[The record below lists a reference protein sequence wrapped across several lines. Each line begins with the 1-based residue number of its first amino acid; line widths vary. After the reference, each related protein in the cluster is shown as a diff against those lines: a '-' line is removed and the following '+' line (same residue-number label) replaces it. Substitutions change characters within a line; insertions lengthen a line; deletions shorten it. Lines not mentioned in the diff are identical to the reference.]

1 MKNMSCKLIV
11 SATLFFSFLALGP
24 PAHAENSSQNEI
36 IVVYKNKDGKETVLD
51 SDAEVEQQY
60 KHLPAVALK
69 ADQKTVKA
77 FKQDP
82 DILYVENNVTFTAAD
97 NTDLKILSEDADT
110 SDNFEQWNLEPIQVK
125 QAWEEGLTGKNVKIA
140 VIDSGISPHDDLSIA
155 GGFSA
160 VSYTSSYKDDNG
172 HGTHVAGI
180 IGAKHNGYG
189 IDGIAPEAQIYAVK
203 ALDQNG
209 SGDLQGLL
217 QGIDWSIANRMDIVN
232 MSLGTTSDSQIL
244 HDAVDK
250 AYEQGVL
257 LVAASGNDGNGKPVN
272 YPAAYSSVI
281 AVSATNENNQLASF
295 STTGDEVEFSAPGT
309 NITSTYLNQFYATG
323 SGTSQATPHAA
334 AMFALLKQR
343 DPAETNVQLRASMQ
357 KNIVDLGTTGRDQ
370 QFGYG
375 FIQYKA
381 KATDSAYA
389 AAEQAVKKAE
399 KTKTQTDINK
409 ARELVS
415 QLPNSDAK
423 TALQKRLDKI
433 QSYRNVKDAKDK
445 VVKAEKYKTQQ
456 TVDTAQAAINKL
468 PNGTDKKNLQKRLDQ
483 VKRYIASKQAKEK
496 VAKAEKSKK
505 KSDVDSAKSAVSKL
519 PAGSE
524 KTSLQKRLTKVKS
537 TNLKTA
543 QQSVAAAEKKST
555 NANATKAQ
563 SAVNQLQSGK
573 DKTSLQK
580 RLDKVKKK
588 VAAAE
593 AKKVETAKAKVK
605 KAEKDKTK
613 QAKTSAQSAVNQLQ
627 ASNEKTKLQKRL
639 PSNRKSNQKA
649 CKTCILSLTGFFT
662 SLKTLGTTFFPFIA
676 QAFPTIAI
684 QP

>member
-1 MKNMSCKLIV
+1 MKNTFCKLVV

-24 PAHAENSSQNEI
+24 LAHAENSSGNEI

-60 KHLPAVALK
+60 KHLPAVAVK
-69 ADQKTVKA
+69 ADQKTVKE

-125 QAWEEGLTGKNVKIA
+125 QAWKEGLTGKNVKIA
-140 VIDSGISPHDDLSIA
+140 VIDSGISPHDDLSIS
-155 GGFSA
+155 GGYSA

-189 IDGIAPEAQIYAVK
+189 IDGVAPEAQIYAVK

-217 QGIDWSIANRMDIVN
+217 KGIDWSIANGMDIVN
-232 MSLGTTSDSQIL
+232 MSLGTSSDSQIL
-244 HDAVDK
+244 HDAMDK
-250 AYEQGVL
+250 AYEKGVL

-272 YPAAYSSVI
+272 YPAAYSSVV
-281 AVSATNENNQLASF
+281 AVSATDQRNQLAAF
-295 STTGDEVEFSAPGT
+295 STTGNEVEFSAPGT
-309 NITSTYLNQFYATG
+309 DITSTYLHQYYATG

-343 DPAETNVQLRASMQ
+343 DPGNTNVQLRALMQ
-357 KNIVDLGTTGRDQ
+357 KNIVDLGMTGRDQ

-375 FIQYKA
+375 LIQYKA
-381 KATDSAYA
+381 QQADKAYA

-399 KTKTQTDINK
+399 QTKAQADIDK
-409 ARELVS
+409 ARKLVS
-415 QLPNSDAK
+415 QLPDSNAK
-423 TALQKRLDKI
+423 KALQKRLDKV
-433 QSYRNVKDAKDK
+433 QAYRNVKDAKDK
-445 VVKAEKYKTQQ
+445 VAKAEKYKTKQ

-483 VKRYIASKQAKEK
+483 VKRYIASKQAKDK

-505 KSDVDSAKSAVSKL
+505 KTDIESAQSAVSKL
-519 PAGSE
+519 PASSE
-524 KTSLQKRLTKVKS
+524 KTSLQKRLNKVKS
-537 TNLKTA
+537 INVKTA

-555 NANATKAQ
+555 DANAARAQ
-563 SAVNQLQSGK
+563 KAVNELQSGK

-613 QAKTSAQSAVNQLQ
+613 KSKTAAQSAVNQLK
-627 ASNEKTKLQKRL
+627 ASHEKTKLQKRL
-639 PSNRKSNQKA
+639 NAVKPKK
-649 CKTCILSLTGFFT
+649 
-662 SLKTLGTTFFPFIA
+662 
-676 QAFPTIAI
+676 
-684 QP
+684 

>member
-1 MKNMSCKLIV
+1 MKNTFCKLVV

-24 PAHAENSSQNEI
+24 LAHAENSSQNEI

-60 KHLPAVALK
+60 KHLPAVAVK
-69 ADQKTVKA
+69 ADQKTVKE

-125 QAWEEGLTGKNVKIA
+125 QAWKEGLTGKNVKIA
-140 VIDSGISPHDDLSIA
+140 VIDSGISPHDDLSIS
-155 GGFSA
+155 GGYSA

-189 IDGIAPEAQIYAVK
+189 IDGVAPEAQIYAVK

-217 QGIDWSIANRMDIVN
+217 KGIDWSIANGMDIVN
-232 MSLGTTSDSQIL
+232 MSLGTSSDSQIL
-244 HDAVDK
+244 HDAMDK
-250 AYEQGVL
+250 AYEKGVL

-272 YPAAYSSVI
+272 YPAAYSSVV
-281 AVSATNENNQLASF
+281 AVSATDQHNQLAAF
-295 STTGDEVEFSAPGT
+295 STTGNEVEFSAPGT
-309 NITSTYLNQFYATG
+309 DITSTYLHQYYATG

-343 DPAETNVQLRASMQ
+343 DPGNTNVQLRALMQ
-357 KNIVDLGTTGRDQ
+357 KNIVDLGMTGRDQ

-375 FIQYKA
+375 LIQYKA
-381 KATDSAYA
+381 QQADKAYA

-399 KTKTQTDINK
+399 QTKAQADIDK
-409 ARELVS
+409 ARKLVS
-415 QLPNSDAK
+415 QLPDSNAK
-423 TALQKRLDKI
+423 KALQKRLDKV
-433 QSYRNVKDAKDK
+433 QAYRNVKDAKDK
-445 VVKAEKYKTQQ
+445 VAKAEKYKTKQ

-483 VKRYIASKQAKEK
+483 VKRYIASKQAKDK

-505 KSDVDSAKSAVSKL
+505 KTDIESAQSAVSKL
-519 PAGSE
+519 PASLE
-524 KTSLQKRLTKVKS
+524 KTSLQKRLNKVKS
-537 TNLKTA
+537 INVKTA

-555 NANATKAQ
+555 DANAARAQ
-563 SAVNQLQSGK
+563 KAVNELQSGK

-613 QAKTSAQSAVNQLQ
+613 KSKTAAQSAVNQLK
-627 ASNEKTKLQKRL
+627 ASHEKTKLQKRL
-639 PSNRKSNQKA
+639 NAVKPKK
-649 CKTCILSLTGFFT
+649 
-662 SLKTLGTTFFPFIA
+662 
-676 QAFPTIAI
+676 
-684 QP
+684 

>member
-1 MKNMSCKLIV
+1 MKNTFCKLVV
-11 SATLFFSFLALGP
+11 SVTLFFSFLALGP
-24 PAHAENSSQNEI
+24 LAHAENSSQNEI

-69 ADQKTVKA
+69 ADQKTVKE

-217 QGIDWSIANRMDIVN
+217 QGIDWSIANGMDIVN

-272 YPAAYSSVI
+272 YPAAYSSVV
-281 AVSATNENNQLASF
+281 AVSATNEKNQLASF

-343 DPAETNVQLRASMQ
+343 DPAETNVQLRADMQ

-381 KATDSAYA
+381 QATDSAYA

-399 KTKTQTDINK
+399 QTKTQTDINK

-456 TVDTAQAAINKL
+456 TVDTAQTAINKL

-505 KSDVDSAKSAVSKL
+505 KSDVDSAQSAVSKL

-524 KTSLQKRLTKVKS
+524 KTALQKRLTKVKS

-580 RLDKVKKK
+580 RLDKVNKK
-588 VAAAE
+588 AAAVE

-613 QAKTSAQSAVNQLQ
+613 QSKASAQSAVNRLQ

-639 PSNRKSNQKA
+639 NAVKPKK
-649 CKTCILSLTGFFT
+649 
-662 SLKTLGTTFFPFIA
+662 
-676 QAFPTIAI
+676 
-684 QP
+684 

>member
-1 MKNMSCKLIV
+1 MKNMFCKLVV
-11 SATLFFSFLALGP
+11 SVTLFFSFLALEP
-24 PAHAENSSQNEI
+24 LAHAETSSEKEV

-60 KHLPAVALK
+60 QHLPAVAVT
-69 ADQKTVKA
+69 ADPETVKE
-77 FKQDP
+77 FNQDP

-97 NTDLKILSEDADT
+97 NTDLKVLSENADT
-110 SDNFEQWNLEPIQVK
+110 TDNFEQWNLEPIQVK
-125 QAWEEGLTGKNVKIA
+125 QAWKEGLTGKNVKIA
-140 VIDSGISPHDDLSIA
+140 VIDSGISPHDDLSIS
-155 GGFSA
+155 GGYSA

-217 QGIDWSIANRMDIVN
+217 KGIDWSIANGMDIVN
-232 MSLGTTSDSQIL
+232 MSLGTSSDSQIL
-244 HDAVDK
+244 HDAMDK
-250 AYEQGVL
+250 AYEKGVL
-257 LVAASGNDGNGKPVN
+257 LVAASGNEGNGKPVN
-272 YPAAYSSVI
+272 YPAAYSSVV
-281 AVSATNENNQLASF
+281 AVSATNQHNQLAAF
-295 STTGDEVEFSAPGT
+295 STTGNQVEFSAPGT
-309 NITSTYLNQFYATG
+309 DITSTYLHQYYATG

-343 DPAETNVQLRASMQ
+343 DPGNTNVQLRALMQ
-357 KNIVDLGTTGRDQ
+357 KNIVDLGITGRDQ

-375 FIQYKA
+375 LIRYKA
-381 KATDSAYA
+381 QQADKAYA

-399 KTKTQTDINK
+399 QTKTQADIDK
-409 ARELVS
+409 AKKLVS
-415 QLPNSDAK
+415 KLPNSSVK
-423 TALQKRLDKI
+423 KALQKRLDNV
-433 QSYRNVKDAKDK
+433 QAYRNVKDAKDK
-445 VVKAEKYKTQQ
+445 VAKAEKYKTQQ

-483 VKRYIASKQAKEK
+483 VKRYIASKQAKDK

-505 KSDVDSAKSAVSKL
+505 KTDVSSAQSAVSKL

-524 KTSLQKRLTKVKS
+524 KTSLQKRLNKVKS
-537 TNLKTA
+537 SNVKKA

-555 NANATKAQ
+555 DANAAKAQ
-563 SAVNQLQSGK
+563 KAVNELQSGK
-573 DKTSLQK
+573 EKTSLQK

-613 QAKTSAQSAVNQLQ
+613 KSKTAAQSAVNQLK
-627 ASNEKTKLQKRL
+627 ASHEKTKLQKRL
-639 PSNRKSNQKA
+639 NAVKPKK
-649 CKTCILSLTGFFT
+649 
-662 SLKTLGTTFFPFIA
+662 
-676 QAFPTIAI
+676 
-684 QP
+684 

>member
-1 MKNMSCKLIV
+1 MKNMFCKLVV
-11 SATLFFSFLALGP
+11 SVTLFFSFLALEP
-24 PAHAENSSQNEI
+24 LAHAETSSEKEV

-60 KHLPAVALK
+60 QHLPAVAVT
-69 ADQKTVKA
+69 ADPETVKE

-97 NTDLKILSEDADT
+97 NTDLKVLSENADT
-110 SDNFEQWNLEPIQVK
+110 TDNFEQWNLEPIQVK
-125 QAWEEGLTGKNVKIA
+125 QAWKEGLTGKNVKIA
-140 VIDSGISPHDDLSIA
+140 VIDSGISPHDDLSIS
-155 GGFSA
+155 GGYSA

-217 QGIDWSIANRMDIVN
+217 KGIDWSIANGMDIVN
-232 MSLGTTSDSQIL
+232 MSLGTSSDSQIL
-244 HDAVDK
+244 HDAMDK
-250 AYEQGVL
+250 AYEKGIL
-257 LVAASGNDGNGKPVN
+257 LVAASGNEGNGKPVN
-272 YPAAYSSVI
+272 YPAAYSSVV
-281 AVSATNENNQLASF
+281 AVSATNQHNQLAAF
-295 STTGDEVEFSAPGT
+295 STTGNQVEFAAPGT
-309 NITSTYLNQFYATG
+309 DITSTYLHQYYATG

-343 DPAETNVQLRASMQ
+343 DPGNTNVQLRALMQ
-357 KNIVDLGTTGRDQ
+357 KNIVDLGITGRDQ

-375 FIQYKA
+375 LIRYKA
-381 KATDSAYA
+381 QQADKAYT

-399 KTKTQTDINK
+399 QTKTQADIDK
-409 ARELVS
+409 AKKLVS
-415 QLPNSDAK
+415 KLPNSSAK
-423 TALQKRLDKI
+423 KALQKRLDNV
-433 QSYRNVKDAKDK
+433 QAYRNVKDAKDK
-445 VVKAEKYKTQQ
+445 VAKAEKYKTQQ

-483 VKRYIASKQAKEK
+483 VKRYIASKQAKDK

-505 KSDVDSAKSAVSKL
+505 KTDVSSAQSAVSKL

-524 KTSLQKRLTKVKS
+524 KTSLQKRLNKVKS
-537 TNLKTA
+537 SNVKKA

-555 NANATKAQ
+555 DANAANAQ
-563 SAVNQLQSGK
+563 KAVNELQSGK

-613 QAKTSAQSAVNQLQ
+613 KSKTAAQSAVNQLK
-627 ASNEKTKLQKRL
+627 ASHEKTKLQKRL
-639 PSNRKSNQKA
+639 NAVKPKK
-649 CKTCILSLTGFFT
+649 
-662 SLKTLGTTFFPFIA
+662 
-676 QAFPTIAI
+676 
-684 QP
+684 

>member
-1 MKNMSCKLIV
+1 MKNTFCKLVV
-11 SATLFFSFLALGP
+11 SVTLFFSFLALGP
-24 PAHAENSSQNEI
+24 LAHAETSSEKEV
-36 IVVYKNKDGKETVLD
+36 IVVYKNTDGKETVLD

-60 KHLPAVALK
+60 QHLPAVAVT
-69 ADQKTVKA
+69 ADPETVKE

-97 NTDLKILSEDADT
+97 NTDLKVLSENADT

-125 QAWEEGLTGKNVKIA
+125 QAWKEGLTGKNVKIA
-140 VIDSGISPHDDLSIA
+140 VIDSGISPHDDLSIS
-155 GGFSA
+155 GGYSA

-217 QGIDWSIANRMDIVN
+217 KGIDWSIANGMDIVN
-232 MSLGTTSDSQIL
+232 MSLGTSSDSQIL
-244 HDAVDK
+244 HDAMDK
-250 AYEQGVL
+250 AYEKGVL
-257 LVAASGNDGNGKPVN
+257 LVAASGNEGNGKPVN
-272 YPAAYSSVI
+272 YPAAYSSVV
-281 AVSATNENNQLASF
+281 AVSATDQHNQLAAF
-295 STTGDEVEFSAPGT
+295 STTGNQVEFSAPGT
-309 NITSTYLNQFYATG
+309 DITSTYLHQYYATG

-343 DPAETNVQLRASMQ
+343 DPGNTNVQLRALMQ
-357 KNIVDLGTTGRDQ
+357 KNIVDLGITGRDQ

-375 FIQYKA
+375 LIRYKA
-381 KATDSAYA
+381 QQADKAYA

-399 KTKTQTDINK
+399 QTKTQADIDK
-409 ARELVS
+409 AKKLVS
-415 QLPNSDAK
+415 KLPNSSAK
-423 TALQKRLDKI
+423 KALQKRLDNV
-433 QSYRNVKDAKDK
+433 QAYRNVKDAKDK
-445 VVKAEKYKTQQ
+445 VAKAEKYKTQQ
-456 TVDTAQAAINKL
+456 TIDTAQTAINKL

-483 VKRYIASKQAKEK
+483 VKRYIASKQAKDK

-505 KSDVDSAKSAVSKL
+505 KTDVGSAQSAVSKL

-524 KTSLQKRLTKVKS
+524 KTSLQKRLNKVKS
-537 TNLKTA
+537 SNVKTA

-555 NANATKAQ
+555 DANAAKAQ
-563 SAVNQLQSGK
+563 KAVNELQSGK

-593 AKKVETAKAKVK
+593 AKKIETAKAKVK

-613 QAKTSAQSAVNQLQ
+613 KSKTAAQSAVNQLK
-627 ASNEKTKLQKRL
+627 ASHEKTKLQKRL
-639 PSNRKSNQKA
+639 NAVKPKK
-649 CKTCILSLTGFFT
+649 
-662 SLKTLGTTFFPFIA
+662 
-676 QAFPTIAI
+676 
-684 QP
+684 

>member
-1 MKNMSCKLIV
+1 MKNTFCKLVV

-24 PAHAENSSQNEI
+24 LAHAENSSQNEI

-69 ADQKTVKA
+69 ADQKTVKE

-125 QAWEEGLTGKNVKIA
+125 QAWKEGLTGKNVKIA
-140 VIDSGISPHDDLSIA
+140 VIDSGISPHDDLSIS
-155 GGFSA
+155 GGYSA

-189 IDGIAPEAQIYAVK
+189 IDGVAPEAQIYAVK

-217 QGIDWSIANRMDIVN
+217 KGIDWSIANGMDIVN
-232 MSLGTTSDSQIL
+232 MSLGTSSDSQIL
-244 HDAVDK
+244 HDAMDK
-250 AYEQGVL
+250 AYEKGVL

-272 YPAAYSSVI
+272 YPAAYSSVV
-281 AVSATNENNQLASF
+281 AVSATDQHNQLAAF
-295 STTGDEVEFSAPGT
+295 STTGNEVEFSAPGT
-309 NITSTYLNQFYATG
+309 DITSTYLHQYYATG

-343 DPAETNVQLRASMQ
+343 DPGNTNVQLRALMQ
-357 KNIVDLGTTGRDQ
+357 KNSVDLGITGRDQ
-370 QFGYG
+370 QYGYG
-375 FIQYKA
+375 LIQYKA
-381 KATDSAYA
+381 QQADKAYA

-399 KTKTQTDINK
+399 QTKAQGDIDK
-409 ARELVS
+409 ARKLVS
-415 QLPNSDAK
+415 QLADSNAK
-423 TALQKRLDKI
+423 KALQKRLDKV
-433 QSYRNVKDAKDK
+433 QAYRNVKDAKDK
-445 VVKAEKYKTQQ
+445 VAKAEKYKTKQ

-483 VKRYIASKQAKEK
+483 VKRYIASKQAKDK

-505 KSDVDSAKSAVSKL
+505 KTDIESAQSAVSKL
-519 PAGSE
+519 PASSE
-524 KTSLQKRLTKVKS
+524 KTSLQKRLNKVKS
-537 TNLKTA
+537 INVKTA

-555 NANATKAQ
+555 DANAAKAQ
-563 SAVNQLQSGK
+563 KAVNELQSGK

-593 AKKVETAKAKVK
+593 AKKVETAKVKVK

-613 QAKTSAQSAVNQLQ
+613 KSKTAAQSAVNQLK
-627 ASNEKTKLQKRL
+627 ASHEKTKLQKRL
-639 PSNRKSNQKA
+639 NAVKPKK
-649 CKTCILSLTGFFT
+649 
-662 SLKTLGTTFFPFIA
+662 
-676 QAFPTIAI
+676 
-684 QP
+684 

>member
-1 MKNMSCKLIV
+1 MKNTFCKLVV
-11 SATLFFSFLALGP
+11 SVTLFFSFLALGP
-24 PAHAENSSQNEI
+24 LAHAETSSEKEV
-36 IVVYKNKDGKETVLD
+36 IVVYKNTDGKETVLD

-60 KHLPAVALK
+60 QHLPAVAVT
-69 ADQKTVKA
+69 ADPETVKE

-97 NTDLKILSEDADT
+97 NTDLKVLSENADT

-125 QAWEEGLTGKNVKIA
+125 QAWKEGLTGKNVKIA
-140 VIDSGISPHDDLSIA
+140 VIDSGISPHDDLSIS
-155 GGFSA
+155 GGYSA

-217 QGIDWSIANRMDIVN
+217 KGIDWSIANGMDIVN
-232 MSLGTTSDSQIL
+232 MSLGTSSDSQIL
-244 HDAVDK
+244 HDAMDK
-250 AYEQGVL
+250 AYEKGVL
-257 LVAASGNDGNGKPVN
+257 LVAASGNEGNGKPVN
-272 YPAAYSSVI
+272 YPAAYSSVV
-281 AVSATNENNQLASF
+281 AVSATDQHNQLAAF
-295 STTGDEVEFSAPGT
+295 STTGNQVEFSAPGT
-309 NITSTYLNQFYATG
+309 DITSTYLHQYYATG

-343 DPAETNVQLRASMQ
+343 DPGNTNVQLRALMQ
-357 KNIVDLGTTGRDQ
+357 KNIVDLGITGRDQ

-375 FIQYKA
+375 LIRYKA
-381 KATDSAYA
+381 QQADKAYA

-399 KTKTQTDINK
+399 QTKTQADIDK
-409 ARELVS
+409 AKKLVS
-415 QLPNSDAK
+415 KLPNSSAK
-423 TALQKRLDKI
+423 KALQKRLDNV
-433 QSYRNVKDAKDK
+433 QAYRNVKDAKDK
-445 VVKAEKYKTQQ
+445 VAKAEKYKTQQ
-456 TVDTAQAAINKL
+456 TIDTAQTAINKL

-483 VKRYIASKQAKEK
+483 VKRYIASKQAKDK

-505 KSDVDSAKSAVSKL
+505 KTDVGSAQSAVNKL

-524 KTSLQKRLTKVKS
+524 KTSLQKRLNKVKS
-537 TNLKTA
+537 SNVKTA

-555 NANATKAQ
+555 DANAAKAQ
-563 SAVNQLQSGK
+563 KAVNELQSGK

-613 QAKTSAQSAVNQLQ
+613 KSKTAAQSAVNQLK
-627 ASNEKTKLQKRL
+627 ASHEKTKLQKRL
-639 PSNRKSNQKA
+639 NAVKPKK
-649 CKTCILSLTGFFT
+649 
-662 SLKTLGTTFFPFIA
+662 
-676 QAFPTIAI
+676 
-684 QP
+684 

>member
-1 MKNMSCKLIV
+1 MKNMSCKLVV
-11 SATLFFSFLALGP
+11 SVTLFFSFLVIGP
-24 PAHAENSSQNEI
+24 LAHAKNSSEKEV
-36 IVVYKNKDGKETVLD
+36 IVVYKNKAGKETVLD

-60 KHLPAVALK
+60 THLPAVAVT
-69 ADQKTVKA
+69 ANQETVKDL
-77 FKQDP
+77 KQDP
-82 DILYVENNVTFTAAD
+82 DILYVENNVTFTAAGR
-97 NTDLKILSEDADT
+97 TDFNVLSDGTDT
-110 SDNFEQWNLEPIQVK
+110 SDNLEQWNLEPIQVK
-125 QAWEEGLTGKNVKIA
+125 QAWKAGLTGKNVKIA

-155 GGFSA
+155 GGYSA

-189 IDGIAPEAQIYAVK
+189 IDGIAPEAQVYAVK

-209 SGDLQGLL
+209 SGDLQSLL
-217 QGIDWSIANRMDIVN
+217 QGIDWSITHGMDIVN
-232 MSLGTTSDSQIL
+232 MSLGTTSDSKTL

-250 AYEQGVL
+250 ADEQGIL

-272 YPAAYSSVI
+272 YPAAYSSVV
-281 AVSATNENNQLASF
+281 AVSATNEKNQLASF

-309 NITSTYLNQFYATG
+309 NITSTYLNQYYATG

-343 DPAETNVQLRASMQ
+343 DPAETNVQLRAEML
-357 KNIVDLGTTGRDQ
+357 NHIVDLGNKGRDQ

-381 KATDSAYA
+381 QATDSAYVT
-389 AAEQAVKKAE
+389 AEKAVKKAE
-399 KTKTQTDINK
+399 QTKTQTDIDK

-415 QLPNSDAK
+415 QLPDSDAK
-423 TALQKRLDKI
+423 TALKTRLDKV
-433 QSYRNVKDAKDK
+433 QSYKNVKDAKDK
-445 VVKAEKYKTQQ
+445 AAKAEKYKTKQ
-456 TVDTAQAAINKL
+456 TVDTVQAAVNKL

-505 KSDVDSAKSAVSKL
+505 KTDVDSAQSAVSKL

-524 KTSLQKRLTKVKS
+524 KTSLQKRLSKVKN

-543 QQSVAAAEKKST
+543 QQSVSAAEKKST
-555 NANATKAQ
+555 DANAAKAQ
-563 SAVNQLQSGK
+563 SAINQLQSGK
-573 DKTSLQK
+573 DKTALQK
-580 RLDKVKKK
+580 RIDKVKKK

-593 AKKVETAKAKVK
+593 AKKVESAKAKVK

-613 QAKTSAQSAVNQLQ
+613 KSKSSAQSAVNQLQ

-639 PSNRKSNQKA
+639 NAVKPKK
-649 CKTCILSLTGFFT
+649 
-662 SLKTLGTTFFPFIA
+662 
-676 QAFPTIAI
+676 
-684 QP
+684 

>member
-1 MKNMSCKLIV
+1 MKNISCKLVV
-11 SATLFFSFLALGP
+11 SVTLFFSFLTIGP
-24 PAHAENSSQNEI
+24 LAHAQNSNEKEV
-36 IVVYKNKDGKETVLD
+36 IVVYKNKAGKETILD
-51 SDAEVEQQY
+51 SDADVEQQY
-60 KHLPAVALK
+60 KHLPAVAVT
-69 ADQKTVKA
+69 ADQETVKEL
-77 FKQDP
+77 KQDP
-82 DILYVENNVTFTAAD
+82 DILYVENNVSFTAAD
-97 NTDLKILSEDADT
+97 STDFKVLSDGTDT

-125 QAWEEGLTGKNVKIA
+125 QAWKAGLTGKNIKIA

-155 GGFSA
+155 GGYSA

-209 SGDLQGLL
+209 SGDLQSLL
-217 QGIDWSIANRMDIVN
+217 QGIDWSIANGMDIVN
-232 MSLGTTSDSQIL
+232 MSLGTTSDSKIL
-244 HDAVDK
+244 HDAVNK

-272 YPAAYSSVI
+272 YPAAYSSVV
-281 AVSATNENNQLASF
+281 AVSATNEKNQLASF

-309 NITSTYLNQFYATG
+309 NITSTYLNQYYATG

-343 DPAETNVQLRASMQ
+343 DPAETNVQLREEIR
-357 KNIVDLGTTGRDQ
+357 KNIVDLGNAGRDQ

-375 FIQYKA
+375 LIQYKA
-381 KATDSAYA
+381 QATNLAYA

-399 KTKTQTDINK
+399 QTKAQTDIDK

-415 QLPNSDAK
+415 QLPGSNAK
-423 TALQKRLDKI
+423 TALHKRLDKV

-445 VVKAEKYKTQQ
+445 VAKAEKYKTQQ
-456 TVDTAQAAINKL
+456 TVDTAQTAINKL

-483 VKRYIASKQAKEK
+483 VKRYIASKQAKDK

-505 KSDVDSAKSAVSKL
+505 KTDVDSAQSAIGKL
-519 PAGSE
+519 PASSE
-524 KTSLQKRLTKVKS
+524 KTSLQKRLNKVKI

-543 QQSVAAAEKKST
+543 QQSVSAAEKKST
-555 NANATKAQ
+555 DANAAKAQ
-563 SAVNQLQSGK
+563 SAVNQLQAGK
-573 DKTSLQK
+573 DKTALQK
-580 RLDKVKKK
+580 RLDKVKKN

-613 QAKTSAQSAVNQLQ
+613 KSKTSAQSAVNQLK
-627 ASNEKTKLQKRL
+627 ASHEKTKLQKRL
-639 PSNRKSNQKA
+639 NAVKPKK
-649 CKTCILSLTGFFT
+649 
-662 SLKTLGTTFFPFIA
+662 
-676 QAFPTIAI
+676 
-684 QP
+684 

>member
-1 MKNMSCKLIV
+1 MKNMSCKLVV
-11 SATLFFSFLALGP
+11 SVTLFFSFLTIGP
-24 PAHAENSSQNEI
+24 LAHAQNNSEKEV
-36 IVVYKNKDGKETVLD
+36 IVIYKNKAGKETILD
-51 SDAEVEQQY
+51 SDADVEQQY
-60 KHLPAVALK
+60 KHLPAVAVT
-69 ADQKTVKA
+69 ADQETVKEL
-77 FKQDP
+77 KQDP
-82 DILYVENNVTFTAAD
+82 DILYVENNVSFTAAD
-97 NTDLKILSEDADT
+97 STDFKVLSDGTDT

-125 QAWEEGLTGKNVKIA
+125 QAWKAGLTGKNIKIA

-155 GGFSA
+155 GGYSA

-209 SGDLQGLL
+209 SGDLQSLL
-217 QGIDWSIANRMDIVN
+217 QGIDWSIANGMDIVN
-232 MSLGTTSDSQIL
+232 MSLGTTSDSKIL
-244 HDAVDK
+244 HDAVNK

-272 YPAAYSSVI
+272 YPAAYSSVV
-281 AVSATNENNQLASF
+281 AVSATNEKNQLASF

-309 NITSTYLNQFYATG
+309 NITSTYLNQYYATG

-343 DPAETNVQLRASMQ
+343 DPAETNVQLREEMR
-357 KNIVDLGTTGRDQ
+357 KNIVDLGTAGRDQ

-375 FIQYKA
+375 LIQYKA
-381 KATDSAYA
+381 QATNLAYA

-399 KTKTQTDINK
+399 QTKAQTDINK
-409 ARELVS
+409 ARELIS
-415 QLPNSDAK
+415 QLPGSDAK
-423 TALQKRLDKI
+423 TALQKRLDKV
-433 QSYRNVKDAKDK
+433 QSYRNVKEAKDK
-445 VVKAEKYKTQQ
+445 VAKAEKYKTQQ
-456 TVDTAQAAINKL
+456 TVDTAETAINKL

-483 VKRYIASKQAKEK
+483 VKRYIASKQAKDK

-505 KSDVDSAKSAVSKL
+505 KTDVDSAQSAIGKL
-519 PAGSE
+519 PASSE
-524 KTSLQKRLTKVKS
+524 KTSLQKRLNKVKS

-543 QQSVAAAEKKST
+543 QQSVSAAEKKST
-555 NANATKAQ
+555 DANAAKAQ
-563 SAVNQLQSGK
+563 SAVNQLQAGK
-573 DKTSLQK
+573 DKTALQK

-613 QAKTSAQSAVNQLQ
+613 KSKASAQSAVNQLK

-639 PSNRKSNQKA
+639 NAVKPKK
-649 CKTCILSLTGFFT
+649 
-662 SLKTLGTTFFPFIA
+662 
-676 QAFPTIAI
+676 
-684 QP
+684 

>member
-1 MKNMSCKLIV
+1 MKNTFCKLVV
-11 SATLFFSFLALGP
+11 SVTLFFSFLALGP
-24 PAHAENSSQNEI
+24 LAHAETSSEKEV
-36 IVVYKNKDGKETVLD
+36 IVVYKNTDGKETVLD

-60 KHLPAVALK
+60 QHLPAVAVT
-69 ADQKTVKA
+69 ADPETVKE

-97 NTDLKILSEDADT
+97 NTDLKVLSENADT
-110 SDNFEQWNLEPIQVK
+110 SGNFEQWNLEPIQVK
-125 QAWEEGLTGKNVKIA
+125 QAWKEGLTGKNVKIA
-140 VIDSGISPHDDLSIA
+140 VIDSGISPHDDLSIS
-155 GGFSA
+155 GGYSA

-217 QGIDWSIANRMDIVN
+217 KGIDWSIANGMDIVN
-232 MSLGTTSDSQIL
+232 MSLGTSSDSQIL
-244 HDAVDK
+244 HDAMDK
-250 AYEQGVL
+250 AYEKGVL
-257 LVAASGNDGNGKPVN
+257 LVAASGNEGNGKPVN
-272 YPAAYSSVI
+272 YPAAYSSVV
-281 AVSATNENNQLASF
+281 AVSATDQHNQLAAF
-295 STTGDEVEFSAPGT
+295 STTGNQVEFSAPGT
-309 NITSTYLNQFYATG
+309 DITSTYLHQYYATG

-343 DPAETNVQLRASMQ
+343 DPGNTNVQLRALMQ
-357 KNIVDLGTTGRDQ
+357 KNIVDLGITGRDQ

-375 FIQYKA
+375 LIRYKA
-381 KATDSAYA
+381 QQADKAYA

-399 KTKTQTDINK
+399 QTKTQADIDK
-409 ARELVS
+409 AKKLVS
-415 QLPNSDAK
+415 KLPNSSAK
-423 TALQKRLDKI
+423 KALQKRLDNV
-433 QSYRNVKDAKDK
+433 QAYRNVKDAKDK
-445 VVKAEKYKTQQ
+445 VAKAEKYKTQQ
-456 TVDTAQAAINKL
+456 TIDTAQTAINKL

-483 VKRYIASKQAKEK
+483 VKRYIASKQAKDK

-505 KSDVDSAKSAVSKL
+505 KTDVGSAQSAVNKL

-524 KTSLQKRLTKVKS
+524 KTSLQKRLNKVKS
-537 TNLKTA
+537 SNVKTA

-555 NANATKAQ
+555 DANAAKAQ
-563 SAVNQLQSGK
+563 KAVNELQSGK

-613 QAKTSAQSAVNQLQ
+613 KSKTAAQSAVNQLK
-627 ASNEKTKLQKRL
+627 ASHEKTKLQKRL
-639 PSNRKSNQKA
+639 NAVKPKK
-649 CKTCILSLTGFFT
+649 
-662 SLKTLGTTFFPFIA
+662 
-676 QAFPTIAI
+676 
-684 QP
+684 

>member
-1 MKNMSCKLIV
+1 MKNTFCKLVV

-24 PAHAENSSQNEI
+24 LAHAENSSQNEI

-69 ADQKTVKA
+69 ADQKTVKE

-125 QAWEEGLTGKNVKIA
+125 QAWKEGLTGKNVKIA
-140 VIDSGISPHDDLSIA
+140 VIDSGISPHDDLSIS
-155 GGFSA
+155 GGYSA

-189 IDGIAPEAQIYAVK
+189 IDGVAPEAQIYAVK

-217 QGIDWSIANRMDIVN
+217 KGIDWSIANGMEIVN
-232 MSLGTTSDSQIL
+232 MSLGTSSDSQIL
-244 HDAVDK
+244 HDAMDK
-250 AYEQGVL
+250 AYEKGVL

-272 YPAAYSSVI
+272 YPAAYSSVV
-281 AVSATNENNQLASF
+281 AVSATDQHNQLAAF
-295 STTGDEVEFSAPGT
+295 STTGNEVEFSAPGT
-309 NITSTYLNQFYATG
+309 DITSTYLHQYYATG

-343 DPAETNVQLRASMQ
+343 DPGNTNVQLRALMQ
-357 KNIVDLGTTGRDQ
+357 KNSVDLGITGRDQ
-370 QFGYG
+370 QYGYG
-375 FIQYKA
+375 LIQYKA
-381 KATDSAYA
+381 QQADKAYA

-399 KTKTQTDINK
+399 QTKAQGDIDK
-409 ARELVS
+409 ARKLVS
-415 QLPNSDAK
+415 QLADSNAK
-423 TALQKRLDKI
+423 KALQKRLDKV
-433 QSYRNVKDAKDK
+433 QAYRNVKDAKDK
-445 VVKAEKYKTQQ
+445 VAKAEKYKTKQ

-483 VKRYIASKQAKEK
+483 VKRYIASKQAKDK

-505 KSDVDSAKSAVSKL
+505 KTDIESAQSAVSKL
-519 PAGSE
+519 PASSE
-524 KTSLQKRLTKVKS
+524 KTSLQKRLNKVKS
-537 TNLKTA
+537 INVKTA

-555 NANATKAQ
+555 DANAAKAQ
-563 SAVNQLQSGK
+563 KAVNELQSGK

-593 AKKVETAKAKVK
+593 AKKVETAKVKVK

-613 QAKTSAQSAVNQLQ
+613 KSKTAAQSAVNQLK
-627 ASNEKTKLQKRL
+627 ASHEKTKLQKRL
-639 PSNRKSNQKA
+639 NAVKPKK
-649 CKTCILSLTGFFT
+649 
-662 SLKTLGTTFFPFIA
+662 
-676 QAFPTIAI
+676 
-684 QP
+684 

>member
-1 MKNMSCKLIV
+1 MKNTFCKLVV
-11 SATLFFSFLALGP
+11 SVTLFFSFLALGP
-24 PAHAENSSQNEI
+24 LAHAETSSEKEV

-60 KHLPAVALK
+60 QHLPAVAVT
-69 ADQKTVKA
+69 ADPETVKE

-97 NTDLKILSEDADT
+97 NTDLKVLSEKADT

-125 QAWEEGLTGKNVKIA
+125 QAWKEGLTGKNVKIA
-140 VIDSGISPHDDLSIA
+140 VIDSGISPHDDLSIS
-155 GGFSA
+155 GGYSA

-217 QGIDWSIANRMDIVN
+217 KGIDWSIANGMDIVN
-232 MSLGTTSDSQIL
+232 MSLGTSSDSQIL
-244 HDAVDK
+244 HDAMDK
-250 AYEQGVL
+250 AYEKGVL
-257 LVAASGNDGNGKPVN
+257 LVAASGNEGNGKPVN
-272 YPAAYSSVI
+272 YPAAYSSVV
-281 AVSATNENNQLASF
+281 AVSATNQHNQLAAF
-295 STTGDEVEFSAPGT
+295 STTGNQVEFSAPGT
-309 NITSTYLNQFYATG
+309 DITSTYLHQYYATG

-343 DPAETNVQLRASMQ
+343 DPGNTNVQLRALMQ
-357 KNIVDLGTTGRDQ
+357 KNIVDLGMTGRDQ

-375 FIQYKA
+375 LIRYKA
-381 KATDSAYA
+381 QQADKAYA

-399 KTKTQTDINK
+399 QTKTQADIDK
-409 ARELVS
+409 AKKLVS
-415 QLPNSDAK
+415 KLPNSSAK
-423 TALQKRLDKI
+423 KALQKRLDNV
-433 QSYRNVKDAKDK
+433 QAYRNVKDAKDK
-445 VVKAEKYKTQQ
+445 VAKAEKYKTQQ

-483 VKRYIASKQAKEK
+483 AKRYIALKQAKDK

-505 KSDVDSAKSAVSKL
+505 KTDVSSAQSAVSKL
-519 PAGSE
+519 PTGSE
-524 KTSLQKRLTKVKS
+524 KTSLQKRLNKVKS
-537 TNLKTA
+537 SNVKTA

-555 NANATKAQ
+555 DANAAKAQ
-563 SAVNQLQSGK
+563 KAVNELQSGK

-613 QAKTSAQSAVNQLQ
+613 KSKTAAQSAVNQLK
-627 ASNEKTKLQKRL
+627 ASHEKTKLQKRL
-639 PSNRKSNQKA
+639 NAVKPKK
-649 CKTCILSLTGFFT
+649 
-662 SLKTLGTTFFPFIA
+662 
-676 QAFPTIAI
+676 
-684 QP
+684 

>member
-1 MKNMSCKLIV
+1 MKNTFCKLVV
-11 SATLFFSFLALGP
+11 SVTLFFSFLALGP
-24 PAHAENSSQNEI
+24 LAHAENSSQNEI

-69 ADQKTVKA
+69 ADQKTVKE

-217 QGIDWSIANRMDIVN
+217 QGIDWSIANGMDIVN

-272 YPAAYSSVI
+272 YPAAYSSVV
-281 AVSATNENNQLASF
+281 AVSATNEKNQLASF

-381 KATDSAYA
+381 QATDSAYA

-399 KTKTQTDINK
+399 QTKTQTDINK

-456 TVDTAQAAINKL
+456 TVDTAQAAINML
-468 PNGTDKKNLQKRLDQ
+468 PNGTGKKNLQKRLDQ

-505 KSDVDSAKSAVSKL
+505 KTDVDSAQSAVSKL

-524 KTSLQKRLTKVKS
+524 KTALQKRLTKVKS

-588 VAAAE
+588 AAAAE

-613 QAKTSAQSAVNQLQ
+613 QSKASAQSAVNQLQ

-639 PSNRKSNQKA
+639 NAVKPKK
-649 CKTCILSLTGFFT
+649 
-662 SLKTLGTTFFPFIA
+662 
-676 QAFPTIAI
+676 
-684 QP
+684 

>member
-1 MKNMSCKLIV
+1 MKTTFCKLVV
-11 SATLFFSFLALGP
+11 SVTLFFSFLTLEP
-24 PAHAENSSQNEI
+24 LAHAETSSEKEV

-60 KHLPAVALK
+60 QHLPAVAVS
-69 ADQKTVKA
+69 ADPETVKE

-97 NTDLKILSEDADT
+97 NTDLKVLSENADT

-125 QAWEEGLTGKNVKIA
+125 QAWKEGLTGKNVKIA
-140 VIDSGISPHDDLSIA
+140 VIDSGISPHDDLSIS
-155 GGFSA
+155 GGYSA

-217 QGIDWSIANRMDIVN
+217 KGIDWSIANGMDIVN
-232 MSLGTTSDSQIL
+232 MSLGTSSDSQIL
-244 HDAVDK
+244 HDAMDK
-250 AYEQGVL
+250 AYEKGVL
-257 LVAASGNDGNGKPVN
+257 LVAASGNEGNGKPVN
-272 YPAAYSSVI
+272 YPAAYSSVV
-281 AVSATNENNQLASF
+281 AVSATDQHNQLAAF
-295 STTGDEVEFSAPGT
+295 STTGNQVEFSAPGT
-309 NITSTYLNQFYATG
+309 DITSTYLHQYYATG

-343 DPAETNVQLRASMQ
+343 DPGNTNVQLRALMQ
-357 KNIVDLGTTGRDQ
+357 KNIVDLGMTGRDQ

-375 FIQYKA
+375 LIRYKA
-381 KATDSAYA
+381 QQADKAYA

-399 KTKTQTDINK
+399 QTKTQADIDK
-409 ARELVS
+409 AKKLVS
-415 QLPNSDAK
+415 NLPNSSAK
-423 TALQKRLDKI
+423 KALQKRLDNV
-433 QSYRNVKDAKDK
+433 QAYRNVKDAKDK
-445 VVKAEKYKTQQ
+445 VAKAEKYKTQQ

-483 VKRYIASKQAKEK
+483 VKRYIASKQAKDK

-505 KSDVDSAKSAVSKL
+505 KTDVSSAQSAVSKL

-524 KTSLQKRLTKVKS
+524 KTSLQKRLNKVKS
-537 TNLKTA
+537 SNVKTA

-555 NANATKAQ
+555 DANAAKAQ
-563 SAVNQLQSGK
+563 KAVNELQSGK

-613 QAKTSAQSAVNQLQ
+613 KSKTAAQSAVNQLK
-627 ASNEKTKLQKRL
+627 ASHEKTKLQKRL
-639 PSNRKSNQKA
+639 NAVKPKK
-649 CKTCILSLTGFFT
+649 
-662 SLKTLGTTFFPFIA
+662 
-676 QAFPTIAI
+676 
-684 QP
+684 

>member
-1 MKNMSCKLIV
+1 MKNTFCKLVV
-11 SATLFFSFLALGP
+11 SVTLFFSFLALGP
-24 PAHAENSSQNEI
+24 LAHAETSSEKEV

-60 KHLPAVALK
+60 QHLPAVAVT
-69 ADQKTVKA
+69 ADPETVKE

-97 NTDLKILSEDADT
+97 NTDLKVLSENADT

-125 QAWEEGLTGKNVKIA
+125 QAWKEGLTGKNVKIA
-140 VIDSGISPHDDLSIA
+140 VIDSGISPHDDLSIS
-155 GGFSA
+155 GGYSA

-217 QGIDWSIANRMDIVN
+217 KGIDWSIANGMDIVN
-232 MSLGTTSDSQIL
+232 MSLGTSSDSQIL
-244 HDAVDK
+244 HDAMDK
-250 AYEQGVL
+250 AYEKGVL
-257 LVAASGNDGNGKPVN
+257 LVAASGNEGNGKPVN
-272 YPAAYSSVI
+272 YPAAYSSVV
-281 AVSATNENNQLASF
+281 AVSATNQHNQLAAF
-295 STTGDEVEFSAPGT
+295 STTGNQVEFSAPGT
-309 NITSTYLNQFYATG
+309 DITSTYLHQYYATG

-343 DPAETNVQLRASMQ
+343 DPGNTNVQLRALMQ
-357 KNIVDLGTTGRDQ
+357 KNIVDLGMTGRDQ

-375 FIQYKA
+375 LIRYKA
-381 KATDSAYA
+381 QQADKAYA

-399 KTKTQTDINK
+399 QTKTQADIDK
-409 ARELVS
+409 AKKLVS
-415 QLPNSDAK
+415 KLPNSSAK
-423 TALQKRLDKI
+423 KALQKRLDNV
-433 QSYRNVKDAKDK
+433 QAYRNVKDAKDK
-445 VVKAEKYKTQQ
+445 VAKAEKYKTQQ

-483 VKRYIASKQAKEK
+483 VKRYIALKQAKDK

-505 KSDVDSAKSAVSKL
+505 KTDVSSAQSAVSKL
-519 PAGSE
+519 PTGSE
-524 KTSLQKRLTKVKS
+524 KTSLQKRLNKVKS
-537 TNLKTA
+537 SNVKTA

-555 NANATKAQ
+555 DANAAKAQ
-563 SAVNQLQSGK
+563 KAVNELQSGK

-593 AKKVETAKAKVK
+593 AKKVETAEAKKVETAKAKVK

-613 QAKTSAQSAVNQLQ
+613 KSKTAAQSAVNQLK
-627 ASNEKTKLQKRL
+627 ASHEKTKLQKRL
-639 PSNRKSNQKA
+639 NAVKPKK
-649 CKTCILSLTGFFT
+649 
-662 SLKTLGTTFFPFIA
+662 
-676 QAFPTIAI
+676 
-684 QP
+684 

>member
-1 MKNMSCKLIV
+1 MKNMSCKLVV
-11 SATLFFSFLALGP
+11 SVTLFFGFLVIGP
-24 PAHAENSSQNEI
+24 LAHAQISSEKEV
-36 IVVYKNKDGKETVLD
+36 IVVYKNKAGKETVLD

-60 KHLPAVALK
+60 THLPAVAVT
-69 ADQKTVKA
+69 ANQETVKDL
-77 FKQDP
+77 KQDP
-82 DILYVENNVTFTAAD
+82 DILYVENNVTFTAAGS
-97 NTDLKILSEDADT
+97 TDFNVLSDGTDT

-125 QAWEEGLTGKNVKIA
+125 QAWKAGLTGKNVKIA

-155 GGFSA
+155 GGYSA

-189 IDGIAPEAQIYAVK
+189 IDGTASEAQVYAVK

-209 SGDLQGLL
+209 SGDLQSLL
-217 QGIDWSIANRMDIVN
+217 QGIDWSITHGMDIVN
-232 MSLGTTSDSQIL
+232 MSLGTTSDSKIL

-250 AYEQGVL
+250 AYEQGIL
-257 LVAASGNDGNGKPVN
+257 LVAASGNGGNGKSVN
-272 YPAAYSSVI
+272 YPAAYSSVV
-281 AVSATNENNQLASF
+281 AVSATNEKNQLASF

-309 NITSTYLNQFYATG
+309 NITSTYINQYYATG

-343 DPAETNVQLRASMQ
+343 DPAETNVQLRAEML
-357 KNIVDLGTTGRDQ
+357 NHIVDLGNKGCDQ

-381 KATDSAYA
+381 QATDSAYVT
-389 AAEQAVKKAE
+389 AEQAVKKAE
-399 KTKTQTDINK
+399 QTKTQTDIDK

-415 QLPNSDAK
+415 KLPDSDAT
-423 TALQKRLDKI
+423 TALKILDKV

-445 VVKAEKYKTQQ
+445 AAKAEKYKTKQ
-456 TVDTAQAAINKL
+456 TVDTAQAAVNKL

-483 VKRYIASKQAKEK
+483 VKRYIASKQAKDK

-505 KSDVDSAKSAVSKL
+505 KKDVDSAQSAVSKL

-524 KTSLQKRLTKVKS
+524 KTSLQKRLSKVKN
-537 TNLKTA
+537 TNWKTA
-543 QQSVAAAEKKST
+543 QQSVSAAEKKST
-555 NANATKAQ
+555 DANAAKAQ
-563 SAVNQLQSGK
+563 SAINQLQSGK
-573 DKTSLQK
+573 DKTALQK

-593 AKKVETAKAKVK
+593 AKKSRICQSKSEKSGKRQNKKVK
-605 KAEKDKTK
+605 VIRSVCSESI
-613 QAKTSAQSAVNQLQ
+613 TS
-627 ASNEKTKLQKRL
+627 
-639 PSNRKSNQKA
+639 
-649 CKTCILSLTGFFT
+649 
-662 SLKTLGTTFFPFIA
+662 
-676 QAFPTIAI
+676 I
-684 QP
+684 Q

>member
-1 MKNMSCKLIV
+1 MKNTFCKLVV
-11 SATLFFSFLALGP
+11 SATLFFSFLAIGP
-24 PAHAENSSQNEI
+24 LAYAENSSGNEI

-60 KHLPAVALK
+60 KHLPAVAVK
-69 ADQKTVKA
+69 ADQKTVKE

-125 QAWEEGLTGKNVKIA
+125 QAWKEGLTGKNVKIA
-140 VIDSGISPHDDLSIA
+140 VIDSGISPHDDLSIS
-155 GGFSA
+155 GGYSA

-189 IDGIAPEAQIYAVK
+189 IDGVAPEAQIYAVK

-217 QGIDWSIANRMDIVN
+217 KGIDWSIANGMDIVN
-232 MSLGTTSDSQIL
+232 MSLGTSSDSQIL
-244 HDAVDK
+244 HDAMDK
-250 AYEQGVL
+250 AYEKGVL

-272 YPAAYSSVI
+272 YPAAYSSVV
-281 AVSATNENNQLASF
+281 AVSATDQHNQLASF
-295 STTGDEVEFSAPGT
+295 STTGNEVEFSAPGT
-309 NITSTYLNQFYATG
+309 DITSTYLHQYYATG

-343 DPAETNVQLRASMQ
+343 DPGNTNVQLRALMQ
-357 KNIVDLGTTGRDQ
+357 KNIVDLGMMGRDQ

-375 FIQYKA
+375 LIQYKA
-381 KATDSAYA
+381 QQADKAYA

-399 KTKTQTDINK
+399 QTKAQADIDK
-409 ARELVS
+409 ARKLVS
-415 QLPNSDAK
+415 QLPDSNAK
-423 TALQKRLDKI
+423 KALQKRLDNV
-433 QSYRNVKDAKDK
+433 QAYRNVKDAKDK
-445 VVKAEKYKTQQ
+445 VAKAEKYKTKQ

-483 VKRYIASKQAKEK
+483 VKRYIASKQAKDK

-505 KSDVDSAKSAVSKL
+505 KTDVSSAQSAVSKL

-524 KTSLQKRLTKVKS
+524 KTSLQKRLNKVKS
-537 TNLKTA
+537 SNVKKA

-555 NANATKAQ
+555 DANAAKAQ
-563 SAVNQLQSGK
+563 KAVNELQSGK

-613 QAKTSAQSAVNQLQ
+613 KSKTAAQSAVNQLK
-627 ASNEKTKLQKRL
+627 ASHEKTKLQKRL
-639 PSNRKSNQKA
+639 NAVKPKK
-649 CKTCILSLTGFFT
+649 
-662 SLKTLGTTFFPFIA
+662 
-676 QAFPTIAI
+676 
-684 QP
+684 

>member
-1 MKNMSCKLIV
+1 MKNTFCKLVV

-24 PAHAENSSQNEI
+24 LAHAENSNQNEI

-60 KHLPAVALK
+60 KHLPAVAVK
-69 ADQKTVKA
+69 ADQKTVKE

-125 QAWEEGLTGKNVKIA
+125 QAWKEGLTGKNVKIA
-140 VIDSGISPHDDLSIA
+140 VIDSGISPHDDLSIS
-155 GGFSA
+155 GGYSA

-180 IGAKHNGYG
+180 IGAKHNSHG
-189 IDGIAPEAQIYAVK
+189 IDGVAPEAQIYAVK

-217 QGIDWSIANRMDIVN
+217 KGIDWSIANGMDIVN
-232 MSLGTTSDSQIL
+232 MSLGTSSDSQIL
-244 HDAVDK
+244 HDAMDK
-250 AYEQGVL
+250 AYEKGVL

-272 YPAAYSSVI
+272 YPAAYSSVV
-281 AVSATNENNQLASF
+281 AVSATDQHNQLAAF
-295 STTGDEVEFSAPGT
+295 STTGNEVEFSAPGT
-309 NITSTYLNQFYATG
+309 DITSTYLHQYYATG

-343 DPAETNVQLRASMQ
+343 DPGHTNVQLRALMQ
-357 KNIVDLGTTGRDQ
+357 KNIVDLGMKGRDQ

-375 FIQYKA
+375 LIQYKA
-381 KATDSAYA
+381 QQADKAYA

-399 KTKTQTDINK
+399 QTKAQADIDK
-409 ARELVS
+409 ARKLVS
-415 QLPNSDAK
+415 QLPDSNAK
-423 TALQKRLDKI
+423 KALQKRLDKV
-433 QSYRNVKDAKDK
+433 QAYRNVKDAKDK
-445 VVKAEKYKTQQ
+445 VAKAEKYKTKQ

-483 VKRYIASKQAKEK
+483 VKRYIASKQAKDK

-505 KSDVDSAKSAVSKL
+505 KTDVSSAQSAVSKL
-519 PAGSE
+519 PASSE
-524 KTSLQKRLTKVKS
+524 KTSLQKRLNKVKS
-537 TNLKTA
+537 INVKTA

-555 NANATKAQ
+555 DANAAKAQ
-563 SAVNQLQSGK
+563 KAVNELQSGK

-613 QAKTSAQSAVNQLQ
+613 KSKTAAQSAVNQLK
-627 ASNEKTKLQKRL
+627 ASHEKTKLQKRL
-639 PSNRKSNQKA
+639 NAVKPKK
-649 CKTCILSLTGFFT
+649 
-662 SLKTLGTTFFPFIA
+662 
-676 QAFPTIAI
+676 
-684 QP
+684 

>member
-1 MKNMSCKLIV
+1 MKNTFCKLVV

-24 PAHAENSSQNEI
+24 LAHAENSSQNEI

-60 KHLPAVALK
+60 KHLPAVAVK
-69 ADQKTVKA
+69 ADQKTVKE

-125 QAWEEGLTGKNVKIA
+125 QAWKEGLTGKNVKIA
-140 VIDSGISPHDDLSIA
+140 VIDSGISPHDDLSIS
-155 GGFSA
+155 GGYSA

-189 IDGIAPEAQIYAVK
+189 IDGVAPEAQIYAVK

-217 QGIDWSIANRMDIVN
+217 KGIDWSIANGMDIVN
-232 MSLGTTSDSQIL
+232 MSLGTSSDSQIL
-244 HDAVDK
+244 HDAMDK
-250 AYEQGVL
+250 AYEKGVL

-272 YPAAYSSVI
+272 YPAAYSSVV
-281 AVSATNENNQLASF
+281 AVSATDQHNQLAAF
-295 STTGDEVEFSAPGT
+295 STTGNEVEFSAPGT
-309 NITSTYLNQFYATG
+309 DITSTYLHQYYATG

-343 DPAETNVQLRASMQ
+343 DPGNTNVQLRALMQ
-357 KNIVDLGTTGRDQ
+357 KNIVDLGMTGRDQ

-375 FIQYKA
+375 LIQYKA
-381 KATDSAYA
+381 QQADKAYV

-399 KTKTQTDINK
+399 QTKAQADIDK
-409 ARELVS
+409 ARKLVS
-415 QLPNSDAK
+415 QLPDSNAK
-423 TALQKRLDKI
+423 KALQKRLDNV
-433 QSYRNVKDAKDK
+433 QTYRNVKDAKDK
-445 VVKAEKYKTQQ
+445 VAKAEKYKTKQ

-483 VKRYIASKQAKEK
+483 VKRYITSKQAKDK

-505 KSDVDSAKSAVSKL
+505 KTDIESAQSAVSKL
-519 PAGSE
+519 PASSE
-524 KTSLQKRLTKVKS
+524 KTSLQKSLNKVKS
-537 TNLKTA
+537 INVKTA

-555 NANATKAQ
+555 DANAARAQ
-563 SAVNQLQSGK
+563 KAVNELQSGK

-613 QAKTSAQSAVNQLQ
+613 KSKTAAQSAVNQLK
-627 ASNEKTKLQKRL
+627 ASHEKTKLQKRL
-639 PSNRKSNQKA
+639 NAVKPKK
-649 CKTCILSLTGFFT
+649 
-662 SLKTLGTTFFPFIA
+662 
-676 QAFPTIAI
+676 
-684 QP
+684 

>member
-1 MKNMSCKLIV
+1 MKNTFCKLVV

-24 PAHAENSSQNEI
+24 LAHAENSSGNEI

-60 KHLPAVALK
+60 KHLPAVAVK
-69 ADQKTVKA
+69 ADQKTVKE

-125 QAWEEGLTGKNVKIA
+125 QAWKEGLTGKNVKIA
-140 VIDSGISPHDDLSIA
+140 VIDSGISPHDDLSIS
-155 GGFSA
+155 GGYSA

-189 IDGIAPEAQIYAVK
+189 IDGVAPEAQIYAVK

-217 QGIDWSIANRMDIVN
+217 KGIDWSIANGMDIVN
-232 MSLGTTSDSQIL
+232 MSLGTSSDSQIL
-244 HDAVDK
+244 HDAMDK
-250 AYEQGVL
+250 AYEKGVL

-272 YPAAYSSVI
+272 YPAAYSSVV
-281 AVSATNENNQLASF
+281 AVSATDQRNQLAAF
-295 STTGDEVEFSAPGT
+295 STTGNEVEFSAPGT
-309 NITSTYLNQFYATG
+309 DITSTYLHQYYATG

-343 DPAETNVQLRASMQ
+343 DPGNTNVQLRALMQ
-357 KNIVDLGTTGRDQ
+357 KNIVDLGMTGRDQ

-375 FIQYKA
+375 LIQYKA
-381 KATDSAYA
+381 QQANKAYA

-399 KTKTQTDINK
+399 QTKAQADIDK
-409 ARELVS
+409 ARKLVS
-415 QLPNSDAK
+415 QLPDSNAK
-423 TALQKRLDKI
+423 KALQKRLDNV
-433 QSYRNVKDAKDK
+433 QAYRNVKDAKDK
-445 VVKAEKYKTQQ
+445 VAKAEKYKTKQ

-483 VKRYIASKQAKEK
+483 VKRYIASKQAKDK

-505 KSDVDSAKSAVSKL
+505 KTDIESAQSAVSKL
-519 PAGSE
+519 PASSE
-524 KTSLQKRLTKVKS
+524 KTSLQKRLNKVKS
-537 TNLKTA
+537 INVKTA

-555 NANATKAQ
+555 DANAARAQ
-563 SAVNQLQSGK
+563 KAVNELQSGK

-613 QAKTSAQSAVNQLQ
+613 KSKTAAQSAVNQLK
-627 ASNEKTKLQKRL
+627 ASHEKTKLQKRL
-639 PSNRKSNQKA
+639 NAVKPKK
-649 CKTCILSLTGFFT
+649 
-662 SLKTLGTTFFPFIA
+662 
-676 QAFPTIAI
+676 
-684 QP
+684 

>member
-1 MKNMSCKLIV
+1 MKNTFCKLVV

-24 PAHAENSSQNEI
+24 LAHAENSSGNEI

-60 KHLPAVALK
+60 KHLPAVAVK
-69 ADQKTVKA
+69 ADQKTVKE

-125 QAWEEGLTGKNVKIA
+125 QAWKEGLTGKNVKIA
-140 VIDSGISPHDDLSIA
+140 VIDSGISPHDDLSIS
-155 GGFSA
+155 GGYSA

-189 IDGIAPEAQIYAVK
+189 IDGVAPEAQIYAVK

-217 QGIDWSIANRMDIVN
+217 KGIDWSIANGMDIVN
-232 MSLGTTSDSQIL
+232 MSLGTSSDSQIL
-244 HDAVDK
+244 HDAMDK
-250 AYEQGVL
+250 AYEKGVL

-272 YPAAYSSVI
+272 YPAAYSSVV
-281 AVSATNENNQLASF
+281 AVSATDQHNQLASF
-295 STTGDEVEFSAPGT
+295 STTGNEVEFSAPGT
-309 NITSTYLNQFYATG
+309 DITSTYLHQYYATG

-343 DPAETNVQLRASMQ
+343 DPGNTNVQLRALMQ
-357 KNIVDLGTTGRDQ
+357 KNIVDLGMTGRDQ

-375 FIQYKA
+375 LIQYKA
-381 KATDSAYA
+381 QQADKAYA

-399 KTKTQTDINK
+399 QTKAQADIDK
-409 ARELVS
+409 ARKLVS
-415 QLPNSDAK
+415 QLPDSNAK
-423 TALQKRLDKI
+423 KALQKRLDNV
-433 QSYRNVKDAKDK
+433 QAYRNVKDAKDK
-445 VVKAEKYKTQQ
+445 VAKAEKYKTKQ

-483 VKRYIASKQAKEK
+483 VKRYIASKQAKDK

-505 KSDVDSAKSAVSKL
+505 KTDVSSAQSAVSKL

-524 KTSLQKRLTKVKS
+524 KTSLQKRLNKVKS
-537 TNLKTA
+537 SNVKKA

-555 NANATKAQ
+555 DANAAKAQ
-563 SAVNQLQSGK
+563 KAVNELQSGK

-613 QAKTSAQSAVNQLQ
+613 KSKTAAQSAVNQLK
-627 ASNEKTKLQKRL
+627 ASHEKTKLQKRL
-639 PSNRKSNQKA
+639 NAVKPKK
-649 CKTCILSLTGFFT
+649 
-662 SLKTLGTTFFPFIA
+662 
-676 QAFPTIAI
+676 
-684 QP
+684 

>member
-1 MKNMSCKLIV
+1 MKNTFCKLVV
-11 SATLFFSFLALGP
+11 SVTLFFSFLALGP
-24 PAHAENSSQNEI
+24 LAHAETSSEKEV

-60 KHLPAVALK
+60 QHLPAVAVT
-69 ADQKTVKA
+69 ADPETVKE

-97 NTDLKILSEDADT
+97 NTDLKVLSEKADT

-125 QAWEEGLTGKNVKIA
+125 QAWKEGLTGKNVKIA
-140 VIDSGISPHDDLSIA
+140 VIDSGISPHDDLSIS
-155 GGFSA
+155 GGYSA

-217 QGIDWSIANRMDIVN
+217 KGIDWSIANGMDIVN
-232 MSLGTTSDSQIL
+232 MSLGTSSDSQIL
-244 HDAVDK
+244 HDAMDK
-250 AYEQGVL
+250 AYEKGVL
-257 LVAASGNDGNGKPVN
+257 LVAASGNEGNGKPVN
-272 YPAAYSSVI
+272 YPAAYSSVV
-281 AVSATNENNQLASF
+281 AVSATNQHNQLAAF
-295 STTGDEVEFSAPGT
+295 STTGNQVEFSAPGT
-309 NITSTYLNQFYATG
+309 DITSTYLHQYYATG

-343 DPAETNVQLRASMQ
+343 DPGNTNVQLRALMQ
-357 KNIVDLGTTGRDQ
+357 KNIVDLGMTGRDQ

-375 FIQYKA
+375 LIRYKA
-381 KATDSAYA
+381 QQADKAYA

-399 KTKTQTDINK
+399 QTKTQADIDK
-409 ARELVS
+409 AKKLVS
-415 QLPNSDAK
+415 KLPNSSAK
-423 TALQKRLDKI
+423 KALQKRLDNV
-433 QSYRNVKDAKDK
+433 QAYRNVKDAKDK
-445 VVKAEKYKTQQ
+445 VAKAEKYKTQQ

-483 VKRYIASKQAKEK
+483 VKRYIALKQAKDK

-505 KSDVDSAKSAVSKL
+505 KTDVSSAQSAVSKL
-519 PAGSE
+519 PTGSE
-524 KTSLQKRLTKVKS
+524 KTSLQKRLNKVKS
-537 TNLKTA
+537 SNVKTA

-555 NANATKAQ
+555 DANAAKAQ
-563 SAVNQLQSGK
+563 KAVNELQSGK

-613 QAKTSAQSAVNQLQ
+613 KSKTAAQSAVNQLK
-627 ASNEKTKLQKRL
+627 ASHEKTKLQKRL
-639 PSNRKSNQKA
+639 NAVKPKK
-649 CKTCILSLTGFFT
+649 
-662 SLKTLGTTFFPFIA
+662 
-676 QAFPTIAI
+676 
-684 QP
+684 

>member
-1 MKNMSCKLIV
+1 MKNMSCKLVV
-11 SATLFFSFLALGP
+11 SVTLFFSFLTIGP
-24 PAHAENSSQNEI
+24 LAYAQNNSEKEV
-36 IVVYKNKDGKETVLD
+36 IVVYKNKAGKETTLD
-51 SDAEVEQQY
+51 SDADVEQQY
-60 KHLPAVALK
+60 KHLPAVAVT
-69 ADQKTVKA
+69 ADQETVKEL
-77 FKQDP
+77 KQDP
-82 DILYVENNVTFTAAD
+82 DILYVENNVSFTAAD
-97 NTDLKILSEDADT
+97 STDFKVLSDGTDT

-125 QAWEEGLTGKNVKIA
+125 QAWKAGLTGKNIKIA

-155 GGFSA
+155 GGYSA

-209 SGDLQGLL
+209 SGDLQSLL

-232 MSLGTTSDSQIL
+232 MSLGTTSDSKIL
-244 HDAVDK
+244 HDAVNK

-272 YPAAYSSVI
+272 YPAAYSSVV
-281 AVSATNENNQLASF
+281 AVSATNEKNQLASF

-309 NITSTYLNQFYATG
+309 NITSTYLNQYYATG

-343 DPAETNVQLRASMQ
+343 DPAETNVQLREEMRE
-357 KNIVDLGTTGRDQ
+357 NIVDLGTAGRDQ

-375 FIQYKA
+375 LIQYKA
-381 KATDSAYA
+381 QATDSAYA

-399 KTKTQTDINK
+399 QTKAQIDINK
-409 ARELVS
+409 ARELVR
-415 QLPNSDAK
+415 QLPGSDAK
-423 TALQKRLDKI
+423 TALQKRLDKV

-445 VVKAEKYKTQQ
+445 VAKAEKYKTQQ
-456 TVDTAQAAINKL
+456 TVDTAQTAVNKL
-468 PNGTDKKNLQKRLDQ
+468 SNGTDKKNLQKRLDQ
-483 VKRYIASKQAKEK
+483 VKRYIASKQAKDK

-505 KSDVDSAKSAVSKL
+505 KTDVDNAQSAIGKL
-519 PAGSE
+519 PASSE
-524 KTSLQKRLTKVKS
+524 KTSLQKRLNKVKS

-543 QQSVAAAEKKST
+543 QQSVSAAEKKST
-555 NANATKAQ
+555 DANAAKAQ
-563 SAVNQLQSGK
+563 SAVNQLQAGK
-573 DKTSLQK
+573 DKTALQK

-613 QAKTSAQSAVNQLQ
+613 KSKTSAQSAVNQLK
-627 ASNEKTKLQKRL
+627 ASNEKIKLQKRL
-639 PSNRKSNQKA
+639 NAVKPKK
-649 CKTCILSLTGFFT
+649 
-662 SLKTLGTTFFPFIA
+662 
-676 QAFPTIAI
+676 
-684 QP
+684 

>member
-1 MKNMSCKLIV
+1 MKNMSCKLVV
-11 SATLFFSFLALGP
+11 SVTLFFSFLAVGP
-24 PAHAENSSQNEI
+24 LAHAQNSSEKEV
-36 IVVYKNKDGKETVLD
+36 IVVYKNKAGKETILD
-51 SDAEVEQQY
+51 SDADVEQQY
-60 KHLPAVALK
+60 KHLPAVAVT
-69 ADQKTVKA
+69 ADQETVKEL
-77 FKQDP
+77 KQDP
-82 DILYVENNVTFTAAD
+82 DILYVENNVSFTAAD
-97 NTDLKILSEDADT
+97 STDFKVLSDGTDT

-125 QAWEEGLTGKNVKIA
+125 QAWKAGLTGKYIKIA

-155 GGFSA
+155 GGYSA

-209 SGDLQGLL
+209 SGDLQSLL
-217 QGIDWSIANRMDIVN
+217 QGIDWSIANGMDIVN
-232 MSLGTTSDSQIL
+232 MSLGTTSDSKIL
-244 HDAVDK
+244 HDAVNK

-272 YPAAYSSVI
+272 YPAAYSSVV
-281 AVSATNENNQLASF
+281 AVSATNEKNQLASF

-309 NITSTYLNQFYATG
+309 NITSTYLNQYYATG

-343 DPAETNVQLRASMQ
+343 DPAETNVQLREEMRR
-357 KNIVDLGTTGRDQ
+357 NIVDLGTAGRDQ

-375 FIQYKA
+375 LIQYKA
-381 KATDSAYA
+381 QATDSAYA

-399 KTKTQTDINK
+399 QTKAQTDINK
-409 ARELVS
+409 ARELIS
-415 QLPNSDAK
+415 QLPGSDAK
-423 TALQKRLDKI
+423 TALQKRLDKV
-433 QSYRNVKDAKDK
+433 QSYRNVK
-445 VVKAEKYKTQQ
+445 
-456 TVDTAQAAINKL
+456 
-468 PNGTDKKNLQKRLDQ
+468 
-483 VKRYIASKQAKEK
+483 
-496 VAKAEKSKK
+496 VAKAKKSKK
-505 KSDVDSAKSAVSKL
+505 KTDVDSAQSAIGKL
-519 PAGSE
+519 PASSE
-524 KTSLQKRLTKVKS
+524 KTSLQKRLNKVKS

-543 QQSVAAAEKKST
+543 QQSVSAAEKKST
-555 NANATKAQ
+555 DANAAKGQ
-563 SAVNQLQSGK
+563 SAVNQLQAGK
-573 DKTSLQK
+573 EKTALQK

-613 QAKTSAQSAVNQLQ
+613 KSKASAQSAVNQLK

-639 PSNRKSNQKA
+639 NAVKPKK
-649 CKTCILSLTGFFT
+649 
-662 SLKTLGTTFFPFIA
+662 
-676 QAFPTIAI
+676 
-684 QP
+684 

>member
-1 MKNMSCKLIV
+1 MKNTFCKLVV

-24 PAHAENSSQNEI
+24 LAHAENSSGNEI

-60 KHLPAVALK
+60 KHLPAVAVK
-69 ADQKTVKA
+69 ADQKTVKE

-125 QAWEEGLTGKNVKIA
+125 QAWKEGLTGKNVKIA
-140 VIDSGISPHDDLSIA
+140 VIDSGISPHDDLSIS
-155 GGFSA
+155 GGYSA

-180 IGAKHNGYG
+180 IGAKHNSYG
-189 IDGIAPEAQIYAVK
+189 IDGVAPEAQIYAVK

-217 QGIDWSIANRMDIVN
+217 KGIDWSIANGMDIVN
-232 MSLGTTSDSQIL
+232 MSLGTSSDSQIL
-244 HDAVDK
+244 HDAMDK
-250 AYEQGVL
+250 AYEKGVL

-272 YPAAYSSVI
+272 YPAAYSSVV
-281 AVSATNENNQLASF
+281 AVSATDQRNQLAAF
-295 STTGDEVEFSAPGT
+295 STTGNEVEFSAPGT
-309 NITSTYLNQFYATG
+309 DITSTYLHQYYATG

-343 DPAETNVQLRASMQ
+343 DPGNTNVQLRALMQ
-357 KNIVDLGTTGRDQ
+357 KNIVDLGMTGRDQ

-375 FIQYKA
+375 LIQYKA
-381 KATDSAYA
+381 QQADKAYA

-399 KTKTQTDINK
+399 QTKAQADIDK
-409 ARELVS
+409 ARKLVS
-415 QLPNSDAK
+415 QLPDSNAK
-423 TALQKRLDKI
+423 KALQKRLDKV
-433 QSYRNVKDAKDK
+433 QAYRNVKDAKDK
-445 VVKAEKYKTQQ
+445 VAKAEKYKTKQ
-456 TVDTAQAAINKL
+456 TVDTAQAAISKL

-483 VKRYIASKQAKEK
+483 VKRYIASKQAKDK

-505 KSDVDSAKSAVSKL
+505 KTDVSSAQSAVSKL

-524 KTSLQKRLTKVKS
+524 KTSLQKRLNKVKS
-537 TNLKTA
+537 SNVKKA

-555 NANATKAQ
+555 DANTAKAQ
-563 SAVNQLQSGK
+563 KAVNELQSGK

-613 QAKTSAQSAVNQLQ
+613 KSKTAAQSAVNQLK
-627 ASNEKTKLQKRL
+627 ASHEKTKLQKRL
-639 PSNRKSNQKA
+639 NAVKPKK
-649 CKTCILSLTGFFT
+649 
-662 SLKTLGTTFFPFIA
+662 
-676 QAFPTIAI
+676 
-684 QP
+684 

>member
-1 MKNMSCKLIV
+1 MKNTFCKLVV
-11 SATLFFSFLALGP
+11 SVTLFFSFLALGP
-24 PAHAENSSQNEI
+24 LAHAETSSEKEV

-60 KHLPAVALK
+60 QLLPAVAVT
-69 ADQKTVKA
+69 ADPETVKEL
-77 FKQDP
+77 KQDP

-97 NTDLKILSEDADT
+97 NTDLKVLSENADT

-125 QAWEEGLTGKNVKIA
+125 QAWKEGLTGKNVKIA
-140 VIDSGISPHDDLSIA
+140 VIDSGISPHDDLSIS
-155 GGFSA
+155 GGYSA

-217 QGIDWSIANRMDIVN
+217 KGIDWSIANGMDIVN
-232 MSLGTTSDSQIL
+232 MSLGTSSDSQIL
-244 HDAVDK
+244 HDAMDK
-250 AYEQGVL
+250 AYEKGVL
-257 LVAASGNDGNGKPVN
+257 LVAASGNEGNGKPVN
-272 YPAAYSSVI
+272 YPAAYSSVV
-281 AVSATNENNQLASF
+281 AVSATDQHNQLAAF
-295 STTGDEVEFSAPGT
+295 STTGNQVEFSAPGT
-309 NITSTYLNQFYATG
+309 DITSTYLHQYYATG

-343 DPAETNVQLRASMQ
+343 DPGNTNVQLRALMQ
-357 KNIVDLGTTGRDQ
+357 KNIVDLGITGRDQ

-375 FIQYKA
+375 LIRYKA
-381 KATDSAYA
+381 QQADKAYA

-399 KTKTQTDINK
+399 QTKTQADIDK
-409 ARELVS
+409 AKKLVS
-415 QLPNSDAK
+415 KLPNSSAK
-423 TALQKRLDKI
+423 KALQKRLDNV
-433 QSYRNVKDAKDK
+433 QAYRNVKDAKDK
-445 VVKAEKYKTQQ
+445 VAKAEKYKTQQ
-456 TVDTAQAAINKL
+456 TIDTAQTAINKL

-483 VKRYIASKQAKEK
+483 VKRYIASKQAKDK

-505 KSDVDSAKSAVSKL
+505 KTDVGSAQSAVSKL

-524 KTSLQKRLTKVKS
+524 KTSLQKRLNKVKS
-537 TNLKTA
+537 SNVKTA

-555 NANATKAQ
+555 DANAAKAQ
-563 SAVNQLQSGK
+563 KAVNELQSGK

-593 AKKVETAKAKVK
+593 AKKIETAKAKVK

-613 QAKTSAQSAVNQLQ
+613 KSKTAAQSAVNQLK
-627 ASNEKTKLQKRL
+627 ASHEKTKLQKRL
-639 PSNRKSNQKA
+639 NAVKPKK
-649 CKTCILSLTGFFT
+649 
-662 SLKTLGTTFFPFIA
+662 
-676 QAFPTIAI
+676 
-684 QP
+684 

>member
-1 MKNMSCKLIV
+1 MKNMSCKLVV
-11 SATLFFSFLALGP
+11 SVTLFVSFLAIGP
-24 PAHAENSSQNEI
+24 LAHAQNNSEKEV
-36 IVVYKNKDGKETVLD
+36 IVVYKNKAGKETVLD

-60 KHLPAVALK
+60 THLPAVAVT
-69 ADQKTVKA
+69 ADQETVKEL
-77 FKQDP
+77 KQDP
-82 DILYVENNVTFTAAD
+82 DILYVENNVSFTAAGS
-97 NTDLKILSEDADT
+97 TDFKVLSDGTDT
-110 SDNFEQWNLEPIQVK
+110 SDNFEQWNLEPIQAK
-125 QAWEEGLTGKNVKIA
+125 QAWKAGLTGINVKIA

-155 GGFSA
+155 GGYSA

-180 IGAKHNGYG
+180 IGAKHNSYG
-189 IDGIAPEAQIYAVK
+189 IDGIAPEAQVYAVK

-209 SGDLQGLL
+209 SGDLQSLL
-217 QGIDWSIANRMDIVN
+217 QGIDWSITHGMDIVN
-232 MSLGTTSDSQIL
+232 MSLGTTSDSKIL

-250 AYEQGVL
+250 AYEQGIL

-272 YPAAYSSVI
+272 YPAAYSSVV
-281 AVSATNENNQLASF
+281 AVSATNEKNQLAGF

-323 SGTSQATPHAA
+323 SGTSQAAPHAA

-343 DPAETNVQLRASMQ
+343 DPAETNVQLRADMQ
-357 KNIVDLGTTGRDQ
+357 KHIDDLGTAGRDQ

-375 FIQYKA
+375 LIQYKA
-381 KATDSAYA
+381 QATDSAYA
-389 AAEQAVKKAE
+389 TAEQAVKKAE
-399 KTKTQTDINK
+399 QTKAQTDIDK

-423 TALQKRLDKI
+423 TALKKRLDKV

-445 VVKAEKYKTQQ
+445 VAKAEKYKTQQ

-483 VKRYIASKQAKEK
+483 VKHYIASKQAKEK
-496 VAKAEKSKK
+496 VAKAEKSKRK
-505 KSDVDSAKSAVSKL
+505 TDVDSAQSAVSKL
-519 PAGSE
+519 PASSE
-524 KTSLQKRLTKVKS
+524 KTSLQKRLNKVKS

-543 QQSVAAAEKKST
+543 QQSVSAAEKKST
-555 NANATKAQ
+555 DANAAKAQ

-573 DKTSLQK
+573 DKTALQK
-580 RLDKVKKK
+580 RLNKVKKK

-613 QAKTSAQSAVNQLQ
+613 KSKTSAQSAVNQLK

-639 PSNRKSNQKA
+639 NAVKPKK
-649 CKTCILSLTGFFT
+649 
-662 SLKTLGTTFFPFIA
+662 
-676 QAFPTIAI
+676 
-684 QP
+684 

>member
-1 MKNMSCKLIV
+1 MKNTFCKLVV

-24 PAHAENSSQNEI
+24 LAHAENSSQNEI

-60 KHLPAVALK
+60 KHLPAVAVK
-69 ADQKTVKA
+69 ADQKTVKE

-125 QAWEEGLTGKNVKIA
+125 QAWKEGLTGKNVKIA
-140 VIDSGISPHDDLSIA
+140 VIDSGISPHDDLSIS
-155 GGFSA
+155 GGYSA

-189 IDGIAPEAQIYAVK
+189 IDGVAPEAQIYAVK

-217 QGIDWSIANRMDIVN
+217 KGIDWSIANGMDIVN
-232 MSLGTTSDSQIL
+232 MSLGTSSDSQIL
-244 HDAVDK
+244 HDAMDK
-250 AYEQGVL
+250 AYEKGVL

-272 YPAAYSSVI
+272 YPAAYSSVV
-281 AVSATNENNQLASF
+281 AVSATDQHNQLASF
-295 STTGDEVEFSAPGT
+295 STTGNEVEFSAPGT
-309 NITSTYLNQFYATG
+309 DITSTYLHQYYATG

-343 DPAETNVQLRASMQ
+343 DPGNTNVQLRALMQ
-357 KNIVDLGTTGRDQ
+357 KNIVDLGMTGRDQ

-375 FIQYKA
+375 LIQYKA
-381 KATDSAYA
+381 QQADKAYA

-399 KTKTQTDINK
+399 QTKAQADIDK
-409 ARELVS
+409 ARKLVS
-415 QLPNSDAK
+415 QLPDSNAK
-423 TALQKRLDKI
+423 KALQKRLDNV
-433 QSYRNVKDAKDK
+433 QAYRNVKDAKDK
-445 VVKAEKYKTQQ
+445 VAKAEKYKTKQ

-483 VKRYIASKQAKEK
+483 VKRYIASKQAKDK

-505 KSDVDSAKSAVSKL
+505 KTDVSSAQSAVSKL

-524 KTSLQKRLTKVKS
+524 KTSLQKRLNKVKS
-537 TNLKTA
+537 SNVKKA

-555 NANATKAQ
+555 DANAAKAQ
-563 SAVNQLQSGK
+563 KAVNELQSGK

-613 QAKTSAQSAVNQLQ
+613 KSKTAAQSAVNQLK
-627 ASNEKTKLQKRL
+627 ASHEKTKLQKRL
-639 PSNRKSNQKA
+639 NAVKPKK
-649 CKTCILSLTGFFT
+649 
-662 SLKTLGTTFFPFIA
+662 
-676 QAFPTIAI
+676 
-684 QP
+684 

>member
-11 SATLFFSFLALGP
+11 SATLFFSFLAIGP
-24 PAHAENSSQNEI
+24 LAHAQNISEKEV
-36 IVVYKNKDGKETVLD
+36 IVVYKNKAGKETVLD
-51 SDAEVEQQY
+51 SNAEVEQQY
-60 KHLPAVALK
+60 KHLPAVAVT
-69 ADQKTVKA
+69 ADQETVKEL
-77 FKQDP
+77 KQDP
-82 DILYVENNVTFTAAD
+82 DILYVENNVSFTAAGSAD
-97 NTDLKILSEDADT
+97 FKVLSDGTDT
-110 SDNFEQWNLEPIQVK
+110 SDNFEQWNLEPIQVE
-125 QAWEEGLTGKNVKIA
+125 QAWKAGLTGKDVKIA

-217 QGIDWSIANRMDIVN
+217 QGIDWSIANGMDIVN

-244 HDAVDK
+244 HDAMDK

-272 YPAAYSSVI
+272 YPAAYSSVV
-281 AVSATNENNQLASF
+281 AVSATNEKNQLASF

-343 DPAETNVQLRASMQ
+343 DPAETNVQLRADMQ

-456 TVDTAQAAINKL
+456 TVDTAQTAINKL

-505 KSDVDSAKSAVSKL
+505 KSDVDSAQSAVSKL

-588 VAAAE
+588 AAAAE

-613 QAKTSAQSAVNQLQ
+613 QAKASAQSAVNQLQ

-639 PSNRKSNQKA
+639 NAVKPKK
-649 CKTCILSLTGFFT
+649 
-662 SLKTLGTTFFPFIA
+662 
-676 QAFPTIAI
+676 
-684 QP
+684 

>member
-1 MKNMSCKLIV
+1 MKNTFCKLVV

-24 PAHAENSSQNEI
+24 LAHAENSSGNEI

-60 KHLPAVALK
+60 KHLPAVAVK
-69 ADQKTVKA
+69 ADQKTVKE

-125 QAWEEGLTGKNVKIA
+125 QAWKEGLTGKNVKIA
-140 VIDSGISPHDDLSIA
+140 VIDSGISPHDDLSIS
-155 GGFSA
+155 GGYSA

-172 HGTHVAGI
+172 HGTHIAGI

-189 IDGIAPEAQIYAVK
+189 IDGVAPEAQIYAVK

-217 QGIDWSIANRMDIVN
+217 KGIDWSIANGMDIIN
-232 MSLGTTSDSQIL
+232 MSLGTSSDSQIL
-244 HDAVDK
+244 HDAMDK
-250 AYEQGVL
+250 AYEKGVL

-272 YPAAYSSVI
+272 YPAAYSSVV
-281 AVSATNENNQLASF
+281 AVSATDQHNQLASF
-295 STTGDEVEFSAPGT
+295 STTGNEVEFSAPGT
-309 NITSTYLNQFYATG
+309 DITSTYLHQYYATG

-343 DPAETNVQLRASMQ
+343 DPGNTNVQLRALMQ
-357 KNIVDLGTTGRDQ
+357 KNIVDLGMTGRDQ

-375 FIQYKA
+375 LIQYKA
-381 KATDSAYA
+381 QQADKAYA

-399 KTKTQTDINK
+399 QTKAQADIDK
-409 ARELVS
+409 ARKLVS
-415 QLPNSDAK
+415 QLPDSNAK
-423 TALQKRLDKI
+423 KALQKRLDNV
-433 QSYRNVKDAKDK
+433 QAYRNVKDAKDK
-445 VVKAEKYKTQQ
+445 VAKAEKYKTKQ

-483 VKRYIASKQAKEK
+483 VKRYIASKQAKDK

-505 KSDVDSAKSAVSKL
+505 KTDVSSAQSAVSKL

-524 KTSLQKRLTKVKS
+524 KTSLQKRLNKVKS
-537 TNLKTA
+537 SNVKKA

-555 NANATKAQ
+555 DANAAKAQ
-563 SAVNQLQSGK
+563 KAVNELQSGK

-613 QAKTSAQSAVNQLQ
+613 KSKTAAQSAVNQLK
-627 ASNEKTKLQKRL
+627 ASHEKTKLQKRL
-639 PSNRKSNQKA
+639 NAVKPKK
-649 CKTCILSLTGFFT
+649 
-662 SLKTLGTTFFPFIA
+662 
-676 QAFPTIAI
+676 
-684 QP
+684 

>member
-1 MKNMSCKLIV
+1 MKNTFCKLVV
-11 SATLFFSFLALGP
+11 SATLFFSFLALGTL
-24 PAHAENSSQNEI
+24 AHAENSSGNEI

-60 KHLPAVALK
+60 KHLPAVAVK
-69 ADQKTVKA
+69 ADQKTVKE

-125 QAWEEGLTGKNVKIA
+125 QAWKEGLTGKNVKIA
-140 VIDSGISPHDDLSIA
+140 VIDSGISPHDDLSIS
-155 GGFSA
+155 GGYSA

-189 IDGIAPEAQIYAVK
+189 IDGVAPEAQIYAVK

-217 QGIDWSIANRMDIVN
+217 KGIDWSIANGMDIVN
-232 MSLGTTSDSQIL
+232 MSLGTSSDSQIL
-244 HDAVDK
+244 HDAMDK
-250 AYEQGVL
+250 AYEKGVL

-272 YPAAYSSVI
+272 YPAAYSSVV
-281 AVSATNENNQLASF
+281 AVSATDQHNQLAAF
-295 STTGDEVEFSAPGT
+295 STTGNEVEFSAPGT
-309 NITSTYLNQFYATG
+309 DITSTYLHQYYATG

-343 DPAETNVQLRASMQ
+343 DPGNTNVQLRALMQ
-357 KNIVDLGTTGRDQ
+357 KNIVDLGMTGRDQ

-375 FIQYKA
+375 LIQYKA
-381 KATDSAYA
+381 QQADKAYA

-399 KTKTQTDINK
+399 QTKAQADIDK
-409 ARELVS
+409 ARKLVS
-415 QLPNSDAK
+415 QLPDSNAK
-423 TALQKRLDKI
+423 KALQKRLDKV
-433 QSYRNVKDAKDK
+433 QAYRNVKDAKDK
-445 VVKAEKYKTQQ
+445 VAKAEKYKTKQ
-456 TVDTAQAAINKL
+456 TVDTAQAAISKL

-483 VKRYIASKQAKEK
+483 VKRYIASKQAKDK

-505 KSDVDSAKSAVSKL
+505 KTDVSSAQSAVSKL

-524 KTSLQKRLTKVKS
+524 KTSLQKRLNKVKS
-537 TNLKTA
+537 SNVKKA

-555 NANATKAQ
+555 DANTAKAQ
-563 SAVNQLQSGK
+563 KAVNELQSGK

-613 QAKTSAQSAVNQLQ
+613 KSKTAAQSAVNQLK
-627 ASNEKTKLQKRL
+627 ASHEKTKLQKRL
-639 PSNRKSNQKA
+639 NAVKPKK
-649 CKTCILSLTGFFT
+649 
-662 SLKTLGTTFFPFIA
+662 
-676 QAFPTIAI
+676 
-684 QP
+684 

>member
-1 MKNMSCKLIV
+1 MKNTFCKLVV

-24 PAHAENSSQNEI
+24 LAHAENSSGNEI

-60 KHLPAVALK
+60 KHLPAVAVK
-69 ADQKTVKA
+69 ADQKTVKE

-125 QAWEEGLTGKNVKIA
+125 QAWKEGLTGKNVKIA
-140 VIDSGISPHDDLSIA
+140 VIDSGISPHDDLSIS
-155 GGFSA
+155 GGYSA

-189 IDGIAPEAQIYAVK
+189 IDGVAPEAQIYAVK

-217 QGIDWSIANRMDIVN
+217 KGIDWSIANGMDIVN
-232 MSLGTTSDSQIL
+232 MSLGTSSDSQIL
-244 HDAVDK
+244 HDAMDK
-250 AYEQGVL
+250 AYEKGVL

-272 YPAAYSSVI
+272 YPAAYSSVV
-281 AVSATNENNQLASF
+281 AVSATDQHNQLSAF
-295 STTGDEVEFSAPGT
+295 STTGNEVEFSAPGT
-309 NITSTYLNQFYATG
+309 DITSTYLHQYYATG

-343 DPAETNVQLRASMQ
+343 DPGNTNVQLRALMQ
-357 KNIVDLGTTGRDQ
+357 KNIVDLGMTGRDQ

-375 FIQYKA
+375 LIQYKA
-381 KATDSAYA
+381 QQADKAYA

-399 KTKTQTDINK
+399 QTKAQADIDK
-409 ARELVS
+409 ARKLVS
-415 QLPNSDAK
+415 QLPDSNAK
-423 TALQKRLDKI
+423 KALQKRLDKV
-433 QSYRNVKDAKDK
+433 QAYRNVKDAKDK
-445 VVKAEKYKTQQ
+445 VAKAEKYKTKQ

-483 VKRYIASKQAKEK
+483 VKRYIASKQAKDK

-505 KSDVDSAKSAVSKL
+505 KTDVSSAQSAVSKL
-519 PAGSE
+519 PASSE
-524 KTSLQKRLTKVKS
+524 KTSLQKRLNKVKS
-537 TNLKTA
+537 SNVKKA
-543 QQSVAAAEKKST
+543 QQSVAVAEKKST
-555 NANATKAQ
+555 DANAAKAQ
-563 SAVNQLQSGK
+563 KAVNELQSGK

-613 QAKTSAQSAVNQLQ
+613 KSKTAAQSAVNQLK
-627 ASNEKTKLQKRL
+627 ASHEKTKLQKRL
-639 PSNRKSNQKA
+639 NAVKPKK
-649 CKTCILSLTGFFT
+649 
-662 SLKTLGTTFFPFIA
+662 
-676 QAFPTIAI
+676 
-684 QP
+684 

>member
-1 MKNMSCKLIV
+1 MKNMFCKLVV
-11 SATLFFSFLALGP
+11 SVTLFFSFLALEP
-24 PAHAENSSQNEI
+24 LAHAETSSEKEV

-60 KHLPAVALK
+60 QHLPAVAVT
-69 ADQKTVKA
+69 ADPETVKE

-97 NTDLKILSEDADT
+97 NTDLKVLSENADT
-110 SDNFEQWNLEPIQVK
+110 TDNFEQWNLEPIQVK
-125 QAWEEGLTGKNVKIA
+125 QAWKEGLTGKNVKIA
-140 VIDSGISPHDDLSIA
+140 VIDSGISPHDDLSIS
-155 GGFSA
+155 GGYSA

-180 IGAKHNGYG
+180 TSAKHNGYG

-217 QGIDWSIANRMDIVN
+217 KGIDWSIANGMDIVN
-232 MSLGTTSDSQIL
+232 MSLGTSSDSQIL
-244 HDAVDK
+244 HDAMDK
-250 AYEQGVL
+250 AYEKGVL
-257 LVAASGNDGNGKPVN
+257 LVAASGNEGNGKPVN
-272 YPAAYSSVI
+272 YPAAYSSVV
-281 AVSATNENNQLASF
+281 AVSATNQHNQLAAF
-295 STTGDEVEFSAPGT
+295 STTGNQVEFSAPGT
-309 NITSTYLNQFYATG
+309 DITSTYLHQYYATG

-343 DPAETNVQLRASMQ
+343 DPGNTNVQLRALMQ
-357 KNIVDLGTTGRDQ
+357 KNIVDLGITGRDQ

-375 FIQYKA
+375 LIRYKA
-381 KATDSAYA
+381 QQADKAYA

-399 KTKTQTDINK
+399 QTKTQADIDK
-409 ARELVS
+409 AKKLVS
-415 QLPNSDAK
+415 KLPNSSAK
-423 TALQKRLDKI
+423 KALQKRLDNVQAYK
-433 QSYRNVKDAKDK
+433 NVKDAKDK
-445 VVKAEKYKTQQ
+445 VAKAEKYKTQQ

-483 VKRYIASKQAKEK
+483 VKRYIASKQAKDK

-505 KSDVDSAKSAVSKL
+505 KTDVSSAQSAVSKL

-524 KTSLQKRLTKVKS
+524 KTSLQKRLNKVKS
-537 TNLKTA
+537 SNVKKA

-555 NANATKAQ
+555 DANAAKAQ
-563 SAVNQLQSGK
+563 KAVNELQSGK

-593 AKKVETAKAKVK
+593 DKKVETAKAKVK

-613 QAKTSAQSAVNQLQ
+613 KSKTAAQSAVNQLK
-627 ASNEKTKLQKRL
+627 ASHEKTKLQKRL
-639 PSNRKSNQKA
+639 NAVKPKK
-649 CKTCILSLTGFFT
+649 
-662 SLKTLGTTFFPFIA
+662 
-676 QAFPTIAI
+676 
-684 QP
+684 